1 MKNTFKNIYLKQVVK
16 ISGSV
21 NGKHNIIQD
30 QLITDIVE
38 RVRHNIAT
46 IQANGL
52 IELYYQGSLVKQLVV
67 LESMVTLEDIENGKQ
82 VTIAVTDDTTD
93 EYTIDELRLI
103 SARSG
108 YDGSGGSATYSIYT
122 LATTVTKTSSDILH
136 ITWQLQFVRG
146 GS

>member
-1 MKNTFKNIYLKQVVK
+1 MRICITQMVK
-16 ISGSV
+16 INGLV
-21 NGKHNIIQD
+21 NGKHNTIQN
-30 QLITDIVE
+30 QLLTDIAE

-52 IELYYQGSLVKQLVV
+52 IELYYQSSLVKQLVV
-67 LESMVTLEDIENGKQ
+67 LESQVTLEDIENGKQ

-122 LATTVTKTSSDILH
+122 LATPVTKNAGDILH
-136 ITWQLQFVRG
+136 ITWQLQFVRSSG
-146 GS
+146 GAS